1 MKNKKKIM
9 IISSVVAGVI
19 VILIMFNLALKTA
32 DKIIFDLAT
41 KNDTPEKKAEQK
53 AWQEDMPLLGRIFW
67 NSIFIQLDKEE
78 AEREKRIEAGLPIR
92 GKDTALIWRDKY
104 DITVS
109 ASGASLDIYID
120 GDTQMVL
127 DKVKETNIDKKTL
140 YVLSDD
146 GYAVIDNENN
156 CRVFI
161 STPKEE
167 LEYSSQ
173 HYGSIE
179 DEHIKYLSSYEEFS
193 ESEREIFEKL
203 RK

>member
-1 MKNKKKIM
+1 M
-9 IISSVVAGVI
+9 IISSVVAGI
-19 VILIMFNLALKTA
+19 IFILVVLNFILRIA
-32 DKIIFDLAT
+32 DKTIFELAT
-41 KNDTPEKKAEQK
+41 PNNTPQQKDEQK
-53 AWQEDMPLLGRIFW
+53 AWQEEMPLLGRIFW
-67 NSIFIQLDKEE
+67 NSIIIQLDKEE

-109 ASGASLDIYID
+109 VSGASLDIYID

-127 DKVKETNIDKKTL
+127 DKVKDYDIDKKTL

-161 STPKEE
+161 FTPKEE
-167 LEYSSQ
+167 LEYSTQ
-173 HYGSIE
+173 YYGSIE
-179 DEHIKYLSSYEEFS
+179 DEHVKYLSSYEEFL
-193 ESEREIFEKL
+193 ESERKVFERLGK
-203 RK
+203 

>member
-9 IISSVVAGVI
+9 IISSVVAGII
-19 VILIMFNLALKTA
+19 VVFIVLNFVLHIA

-41 KNDTPEKKAEQK
+41 QNNTPQQKAEQK
-53 AWQEDMPLLGRIFW
+53 AFQEEMPLLGRIFW
-67 NSIFIQLDKEE
+67 NSIIIQLDKEE

-92 GKDTALIWRDKY
+92 GKDTVLIWRDKY
-104 DITVS
+104 DICKSSNTK
-109 ASGASLDIYID
+109 LLMIYID
-120 GDTQMVL
+120 GDEQVVL
-127 DKVKETNIDKKTL
+127 GKVTDHYIYNKTL

-161 STPKEE
+161 FTPKEE
-167 LEYSSQ
+167 LEYSTQ

-179 DEHIKYLSSYEEFS
+179 DEHVKYLSSYEEFL
-193 ESEREIFEKL
+193 ESERKVFERLGK
-203 RK
+203 

>member
-1 MKNKKKIM
+1 M
-9 IISSVVAGVI
+9 IISSVVAGI
-19 VILIMFNLALKTA
+19 IFILVVLNFILRIA
-32 DKIIFDLAT
+32 DKTIFELAT
-41 KNDTPEKKAEQK
+41 QNNTPQQKAEQK
-53 AWQEDMPLLGRIFW
+53 AWQEEMPLLGRIFW
-67 NSIFIQLDKEE
+67 NSIIIQLDKEE

-109 ASGASLDIYID
+109 VSGASLDIYID

-127 DKVKETNIDKKTL
+127 DKVKDYDIDKKTL

-161 STPKEE
+161 FTPKED
-167 LEYSSQ
+167 LEYSTQ

-179 DEHIKYLSSYEEFS
+179 DEHVKYLSSYEEFL
-193 ESEREIFEKL
+193 ESERKVFERLGK
-203 RK
+203 

>member
-1 MKNKKKIM
+1 M
-9 IISSVVAGVI
+9 IISSVVAGII
-19 VILIMFNLALKTA
+19 VIFIVLNFVLQTA

-41 KNDTPEKKAEQK
+41 QNDTPEQKAEEK
-53 AWQEDMPLLGRIFW
+53 VWQEDMPLLGRMFW
-67 NSIFIQLDKEE
+67 NSIIIQLDKEE

-92 GKDTALIWRDKY
+92 GKDTVLIWRDKY
-104 DITVS
+104 DICKS
-109 ASGASLDIYID
+109 SGTRLLMIYID

-127 DKVKETNIDKKTL
+127 DKVKDYDIDKKTL

-161 STPKEE
+161 FTPKEE
-167 LEYSSQ
+167 LEYSTQ

-179 DEHIKYLSSYEEFS
+179 DEHVKYLSSYEEFL
-193 ESEREIFEKL
+193 ESERKVFERLGK
-203 RK
+203 

>member
-1 MKNKKKIM
+1 MKNKKKII
-9 IISSVVAGVI
+9 IISSVVAGII
-19 VILIMFNLALKTA
+19 VVLIAFSFVLQTA

-41 KNDTPEKKAEQK
+41 QNDTPEQKAEEK
-53 AWQEDMPLLGRIFW
+53 VWQEEMPLLSRMFW
-67 NSIFIQLDKEE
+67 NLVFIQLDKEE

-92 GKDTALIWRDKY
+92 GKDTALIWQDKY

-120 GDTQMVL
+120 GDTQTVL

-179 DEHIKYLSSYEEFS
+179 DEHVKYLSSYEEFS
-193 ESEREIFEKL
+193 ESERKIFERLGK
-203 RK
+203 

>member
-9 IISSVVAGVI
+9 IISSVVAGII
-19 VILIMFNLALKTA
+19 VVFIVLNFVLHIA

-41 KNDTPEKKAEQK
+41 QNNTPQQKAEQK
-53 AWQEDMPLLGRIFW
+53 AFQEEMPLLGRIFW
-67 NSIFIQLDKEE
+67 NSIIIQLDKEE

-92 GKDTALIWRDKY
+92 GKDTVLIWRDKY
-104 DITVS
+104 DICKSSNTK
-109 ASGASLDIYID
+109 LLMIYID
-120 GDTQMVL
+120 GDEQVVL
-127 DKVKETNIDKKTL
+127 GKVTDHYIYNKTL

-161 STPKEE
+161 FTPKED
-167 LEYSSQ
+167 LEYSTQ

-179 DEHIKYLSSYEEFS
+179 DEHVKYLSSYEEFL
-193 ESEREIFEKL
+193 ESERKVFERLGK
-203 RK
+203 

>member
-9 IISSVVAGVI
+9 IIPFVVAGI
-19 VILIMFNLALKTA
+19 IALSIIFNFALRMT

-41 KNDTPEKKAEQK
+41 QNDTQERKSELKTK
-53 AWQEDMPLLGRIFW
+53 QEDNSTFERIFW
-67 NSIFIQLDKEE
+67 NLIAVEFDKEE

-92 GKDTALIWRDKY
+92 GKDTVLIWKDKY
-104 DITVS
+104 DIATSVN
-109 ASGASLDIYID
+109 GASLDIYID
-120 GDTQMVL
+120 GDEQMVL
-127 DKVKETNIDKKTL
+127 DKVKNHTVVSETL

-146 GYAVIDNENN
+146 GYAVIDSENN

-161 STPKEE
+161 STPKEV

-179 DEHIKYLSSYEEFS
+179 DDHIKYLSNYEDFS
-193 ESEREIFEKL
+193 DEERSIFDKL
-203 RK
+203 KN

>member
-1 MKNKKKIM
+1 
-9 IISSVVAGVI
+9 
-19 VILIMFNLALKTA
+19 
-32 DKIIFDLAT
+32 
-41 KNDTPEKKAEQK
+41 
-53 AWQEDMPLLGRIFW
+53 MPLLGRIFW

-78 AEREKRIEAGLPIR
+78 AEREKRIEAGLPVR
-92 GKDTALIWRDKY
+92 GKDTVLIWRDKY

-127 DKVKETNIDKKTL
+127 DKVKDHYIYKKTL

-146 GYAVIDNENN
+146 GYAVIDNDNH
-156 CRVFI
+156 CRVYIF
-161 STPKEE
+161 TPKEE

-173 HYGSIE
+173 HYGTIE

-203 RK
+203 GK

>member
-9 IISSVVAGVI
+9 IISSVVAGI
-19 VILIMFNLALKTA
+19 IFILVVLNFILRIA
-32 DKIIFDLAT
+32 DKTIFELAT
-41 KNDTPEKKAEQK
+41 QNNTPQQKAEQK
-53 AWQEDMPLLGRIFW
+53 AWQEEMPLLGRIFW
-67 NSIFIQLDKEE
+67 NSIIIQLDKEE

-109 ASGASLDIYID
+109 VSGASLDIYID

-127 DKVKETNIDKKTL
+127 DKVKDYDIDKKTL

-161 STPKEE
+161 FTPKED
-167 LEYSSQ
+167 LEYSTQ

-179 DEHIKYLSSYEEFS
+179 DEHVKYLSSYEEFL
-193 ESEREIFEKL
+193 ESERKVFERLGK
-203 RK
+203 

>member
-1 MKNKKKIM
+1 M
-9 IISSVVAGVI
+9 IISSVVAGIV
-19 VILIMFNLALKTA
+19 VILIVLNFVLQIA

-41 KNDTPEKKAEQK
+41 QNDTPEQKAEEK
-53 AWQEDMPLLGRIFW
+53 VWQEDMPILGRIFW
-67 NSIFIQLDKEE
+67 NSIIIQLDKEE

-92 GKDTALIWRDKY
+92 GKDTALIWQDKY

-109 ASGASLDIYID
+109 ASGASLDIYIE

-127 DKVKETNIDKKTL
+127 DKVKETDIDKKTL

-161 STPKEE
+161 STLKEE
-167 LEYSSQ
+167 LEYSTQ

-179 DEHIKYLSSYEEFS
+179 DEHVKYLSSYEEFS
-193 ESEREIFEKL
+193 ESERKVFERLGK
-203 RK
+203 

>member
-1 MKNKKKIM
+1 M
-9 IISSVVAGVI
+9 IISSVVAGI
-19 VILIMFNLALKTA
+19 IFILVVLNFILRIA
-32 DKIIFDLAT
+32 DKTIFELAT
-41 KNDTPEKKAEQK
+41 QNNTPQQKAEQK
-53 AWQEDMPLLGRIFW
+53 AWQEEMPLLGRIFW
-67 NSIFIQLDKEE
+67 NSIIIQLDKEE

-109 ASGASLDIYID
+109 VSGASLDIYID

-127 DKVKETNIDKKTL
+127 DKVKDYDIDKKTL

-161 STPKEE
+161 FTPKEE
-167 LEYSSQ
+167 LEYSTQ

-179 DEHIKYLSSYEEFS
+179 DEHVKYLSSYEEFL
-193 ESEREIFEKL
+193 ESERKVFERLGK
-203 RK
+203 

>member
-1 MKNKKKIM
+1 M
-9 IISSVVAGVI
+9 IISSVVVGII
-19 VILIMFNLALKTA
+19 VILTVLNFVLHIA

-127 DKVKETNIDKKTL
+127 DKVKDHYIYKKTL

-146 GYAVIDNENN
+146 GYAVIDNDNH
-156 CRVFI
+156 CRVYIF
-161 STPKEE
+161 TPKEE

-173 HYGSIE
+173 HYGTIE

-203 RK
+203 GK